1 MEFIRNVLV
10 VDKSED
16 KAARIKKHILDVTS
30 KINVHTI
37 SGRSQLSEVMAKNEI
52 KCLLV
57 CDDIGKTDLFFIL
70 RYFTMIKE
78 KNDNVEIPIFLSSD
92 DFDLVQEAVTKF
104 PLKKLQVL
112 HSPLDINDV
121 ARKMQIAALGP
132 TKFPPPAAQK
142 NTKDLSSK
150 NKSPKNDLDIDL
162 EFINVFISNTKKVI
176 SQMANVPELKS
187 SPPILMDKL
196 KEPLEIDISARILIS
211 SSYFKGS
218 YYIAFP
224 KQTFF
229 NFYEKVVMEK
239 CTEIND
245 ENKDFASELANI
257 IYGQCK
263 KKFSDEGLNLEMVI
277 PTLHLGG
284 INNAVVIIIP
294 FESPVG
300 KFYLAVAP
308 GLI

>member
-1 MEFIRNVLV
+1 MELNSNVLLV
-10 VDKSED
+10 NKSQDRAERM
-16 KAARIKKHILDVTS
+16 KNHILNMTS

-37 SGRSQLSEVMAKNEI
+37 DSRAQLAGVMSKNEI

-70 RYFTMIKE
+70 RYFTVMKE
-78 KNDNVEIPIFLSSD
+78 KNNNVEIPIFLSSD

-104 PLKKLQVL
+104 PLKKLMVL
-112 HSPLDINDV
+112 HSPLDMNDV
-121 ARKMQIAALGP
+121 VAKIKIAAGSTSKP
-132 TKFPPPAAQK
+132 ATKKF
-142 NTKDLSSK
+142 TKEIAPKSKSSK
-150 NKSPKNDLDIDL
+150 NELDIDL

-176 SQMANVPELKS
+176 SQMADVAELKS
-187 SPPILMDKL
+187 SPPILMAQL
-196 KEPLEIDISARILIS
+196 QGPLDIDISAKILIS

-224 KQTFF
+224 KQTFL

-277 PTLHLGG
+277 PTLHLGA
-284 INNAVVIIIP
+284 IHNSVVVIIP
-294 FESPVG
+294 FESPLG
-300 KFYLAVAP
+300 KFYLSVAP